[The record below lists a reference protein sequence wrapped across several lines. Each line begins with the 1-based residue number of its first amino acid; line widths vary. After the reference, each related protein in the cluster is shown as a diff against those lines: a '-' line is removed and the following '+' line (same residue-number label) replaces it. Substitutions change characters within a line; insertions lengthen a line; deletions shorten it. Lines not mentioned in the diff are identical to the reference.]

1 MEPIVA
7 TPPGRGP
14 YVVDGPPGTVTLTP
28 VPQRDLYEIIGVSR
42 SATTDEIKK
51 AYRRLAKQYH
61 PDVNPGN
68 KAAEEKFKEV
78 TAAFEVLSDEKRRR
92 LYDEF
97 GADALR
103 TGFDEK
109 KAEEYR
115 RWKTQGAPPGG
126 MPFDFGDFATVNVG
140 DYGAFDFGSIF
151 GDLFGGAA
159 GRGHARGRARRAPFA
174 SPGADAEASLE
185 ISLRDAVLGA
195 ERDLRLDG
203 RTLRVKIP
211 AGVSDGSRI
220 RLAGQG
226 GPGANGGPPGD
237 LFLDITV
244 REHPHV
250 RREGKDLYVDLPVT
264 VPEAAEGAEVRLPT
278 FEGPVSLRVPAG
290 AQSGMQL
297 RLRGKGLPDLKG
309 GARGDLYAVVQIV
322 LPKASDAL
330 TKAARAIADLY
341 EGDPRSG
348 ISL

>member
-1 MEPIVA
+1 VA
-7 TPPGRGP
+7 I
-14 YVVDGPPGTVTLTP
+14 DGPDETVTFRG
-28 VPQRDLYEIIGVSR
+28 VPHRDLYEILGVSR
-42 SATTDEIKK
+42 TASTDEIKK

-78 TAAFEVLSDEKRRR
+78 TAAFEVISDEKRRK

-115 RWKTQGAPPGG
+115 RWRRQGAPQGG
-126 MPFDFGDFATVNVG
+126 MPFDFGDFETVNVG

-151 GDLFGGAA
+151 GDLFGGGA
-159 GRGHARGRARRAPFA
+159 GRPRGRRGPVRQ
-174 SPGADAEASLE
+174 PGADAQARIE

-195 ERDLRLDG
+195 ERDVRIDG

-211 AGVSDGSRI
+211 AGVSDGSQI

-226 GPGANGGPPGD
+226 GPGSHGGAAGD
-237 LFLDITV
+237 LFLEVKI

-250 RREGKDLYVDLPVT
+250 RVAGKDLEVDLPVT
-264 VPEAAEGAEVRLPT
+264 IPEAVNGAEVRLPT
-278 FEGPVSLRVPAG
+278 FEGPVSLRVPKG
-290 AQSGMQL
+290 AQSGTRL
-297 RLRGKGLPDLKG
+297 RLRGKGLPDLKRG
-309 GARGDLYAVVQIV
+309 PRGDLYAVVQLV
-322 LPKASDAL
+322 LPSQSEAL
-330 TKAARAIADLY
+330 RSAVRPLEGLY
-341 EGDPRSG
+341 EGDPRAG

>member
-1 MEPIVA
+1 VA
-7 TPPGRGP
+7 
-14 YVVDGPPGTVTLTP
+14 
-28 VPQRDLYEIIGVSR
+28 QRDLYEILGVSR
-42 SATTDEIKK
+42 TASTEEIKK
-51 AYRRLAKQYH
+51 AYRKLAKQYH

-78 TAAFEVLSDEKRRR
+78 TAAFEVVSDEKRRK

-115 RWKTQGAPPGG
+115 RWKRQGAPPGG
-126 MPFDFGDFATVNVG
+126 MPFDFGDFTTVDVG
-140 DYGAFDFGSIF
+140 DFGAFDFGSIF
-151 GDLFGGAA
+151 GDLFGGGA
-159 GRGHARGRARRAPFA
+159 GRARVRRGPMRQA
-174 SPGADAEASLE
+174 GADAQARLE

-195 ERDLRLDG
+195 ERDLRVEG

-211 AGVSDGSRI
+211 PGVSDGSQI

-226 GPGANGGPPGD
+226 GPGSHGGPAGD
-237 LFLDITV
+237 LFLEVKI

-250 RREGKDLYVDLPVT
+250 RVHGRDLEVDLPVT
-264 VPEAAEGAEVRLPT
+264 IPEAVNGAEVRLPT
-278 FEGPVSLRVPAG
+278 FEGPVSLRVPKG
-290 AQSGMQL
+290 AQSGMRL
-297 RLRGKGLPDLKG
+297 RLRGKGLPELKG
-309 GARGDLYAVVQIV
+309 GTRGDLYAVVLLV
-322 LPKASDAL
+322 LPSESDAL
-330 TKAARAIADLY
+330 RKAVGPLEDLY

>member
-1 MEPIVA
+1 
-7 TPPGRGP
+7 
-14 YVVDGPPGTVTLTP
+14 
-28 VPQRDLYEIIGVSR
+28 VPHRDLYEILGVSR

-51 AYRRLAKQYH
+51 TYRRLAKKYH
-61 PDVNPGN
+61 PDVNPGD

-78 TAAFEVLSDEKRRR
+78 TAAFEVLSDEHRRK

-115 RWKTQGAPPGG
+115 RWKRQGAPPGG

-140 DYGAFDFGSIF
+140 DFGAFDFGSIF
-151 GDLFGGAA
+151 GDLFGGGRA
-159 GRGHARGRARRAPFA
+159 RGHARRGPFPV
-174 SPGADAEASLE
+174 PGPSAQATVE

-195 ERDLRLDG
+195 ERDLRIDG

-211 AGVSDGSRI
+211 PGVGDGSQI

-226 GPGANGGPPGD
+226 GRGASGGPAGD
-237 LFLDITV
+237 LFLEVRI

-250 RREGKDLYVDLPVT
+250 RREGKDLYLDLPVT
-264 VPEAAEGAEVRLPT
+264 VPEAVSGAEVRLPT
-278 FEGPVSLRVPAG
+278 FEGPVSLRVPKG
-290 AQSGMQL
+290 ARSGVKL

-309 GARGDLYAVVQIV
+309 GPRGDLYAIVQLV
-322 LPKASDAL
+322 LPPESEALRKAVRPLEA
-330 TKAARAIADLY
+330 LY
-341 EGDPRSG
+341 EDDPRAG

>member
-1 MEPIVA
+1 
-7 TPPGRGP
+7 
-14 YVVDGPPGTVTLTP
+14 
-28 VPQRDLYEIIGVSR
+28 VPQRDLYEILGVAR
-42 SATTDEIKK
+42 TATTDEVKK

-78 TAAFEVLSDEKRRR
+78 TAAFEVLSDEKRRK

-115 RWKTQGAPPGG
+115 RWKRHGAPAGG
-126 MPFDFGDFATVNVG
+126 MPFDFGDFEKVNVG

-151 GDLFGGAA
+151 GDLFGG
-159 GRGHARGRARRAPFA
+159 GRGAGARGRTRRVTFA
-174 SPGADAEASLE
+174 TTGPDTEASLE

-195 ERDLRLDG
+195 ERDLRVDG
-203 RTLRVKIP
+203 KTLRVKIP

-226 GPGANGGPPGD
+226 GPGANGGDAGD
-237 LFLDITV
+237 LFLEVRI

-264 VPEAAEGAEVRLPT
+264 VPEAVEGAEVRLPT

-290 AQSGMQL
+290 AQSGTHL

-309 GARGDLYAVVQIV
+309 GARGDLYAVVQVV
-322 LPKASDAL
+322 LPKPSAALRDAVRPL
-330 TKAARAIADLY
+330 AAMYD
-341 EGDPRSG
+341 GDPRAG